1 MKLTPNDEFFS
12 LPLYLCLGT
21 AHKFRYE
28 PPLSLSVS
36 LLLSFSPVAR
46 AQIDAHKQHAEI
58 TCLKFVTP
66 LVKKSAAK
74 GPRCVTQTHTQTHRH
89 SYSANNSCDR
99 AFALDFINRKT
110 STQVSVSLAQRAGGD
125 DDDEADE
132 DPTDHTG
139 R

>member
-1 MKLTPNDEFFS
+1 MNS
-12 LPLYLCLGT
+12 SALPLSLHLCLGT

-28 PPLSLSVS
+28 PSLSVS

-74 GPRCVTQTHTQTHRH
+74 GPRCVTQTHIHTHRH

-99 AFALDFINRKT
+99 GFALDFINRKT

-125 DDDEADE
+125 GDDDEADE

>member
-12 LPLYLCLGT
+12 LCLGT
-21 AHKFRYE
+21 AHKFHYE

-74 GPRCVTQTHTQTHRH
+74 GPRCVTQTHTH
-89 SYSANNSCDR
+89 SHSANNSCDR
-99 AFALDFINRKT
+99 GFALDFINRKT

-125 DDDEADE
+125 GDDDEADE